1 MANFKTK
8 YQKHLCQLLLIYV
21 ATLHQLFWKLTKEK
35 FNLHEV
41 NFGGAAKIHINPDA
55 DVTIK
60 QSIYLV
66 LTNVLSAS
74 FLIVYTFDEI
84 SLQS

>member
-1 MANFKTK
+1 M
-8 YQKHLCQLLLIYV
+8 LIYV
-21 ATLHQLFWKLTKEK
+21 ATLNQLFWKLTKEK

-41 NFGGAAKIHINPDA
+41 NFGGTAKIPTVFINNATYHPINPDV
-55 DVTIK
+55 DVTIR

-74 FLIVYTFDEI
+74 FLIVHITFDEI
-84 SLQS
+84 SLQF